1 MFLSGVSMKQLFW
14 KQNRGQTQPMSRS
27 TPDKIH
33 PAPLKL
39 PEMEQPPASLPVRT
53 SQSIKRGLSCRDSL
67 DALQQQAALAAL
79 KHYSSNQTDQSTK
92 RVGVA
97 ILDPFIIETKSTLGA
112 AVFGPFGAKILFGLM
127 KGPSGVV
134 VNILLVAGAIIT
146 SFAFTKNID
155 YEYSYFAFLM
165 MPCLL
170 AVASTM
176 NTEIIRQICGC
187 FDSMLLLGE
196 ARERSSEFCYEI
208 SLHNS
213 NEVRYARSLTTGY
226 GTGAVIP
233 LLISCSDARICTA
246 CLGYMY
252 IIMLVFTD
260 ACPEKVRRAVG
271 RIGSV
276 TLIAWLMTLLF
287 ALKSN
292 KVKDLNTAGFE
303 FGGTIYSTID
313 IMFISGSNYCIFLAH
328 HIYNAFAHPANFVV
342 LTSRMK
348 SVKVE
353 NEDAMTLTTV
363 QKEVKRRESS
373 ISPSSGRSSSRR
385 SESPNERRSFFERK

>member
-1 MFLSGVSMKQLFW
+1 
-14 KQNRGQTQPMSRS
+14 
-27 TPDKIH
+27 
-33 PAPLKL
+33 
-39 PEMEQPPASLPVRT
+39 
-53 SQSIKRGLSCRDSL
+53 
-67 DALQQQAALAAL
+67 
-79 KHYSSNQTDQSTK
+79 
-92 RVGVA
+92 
-97 ILDPFIIETKSTLGA
+97 
-112 AVFGPFGAKILFGLM
+112 M

-187 FDSMLLLGE
+187 FDSMLLLG
-196 ARERSSEFCYEI
+196 
-208 SLHNS
+208 
-213 NEVRYARSLTTGY
+213 Y

-233 LLISCSDARICTA
+233 LLISCSDSRICTA

-260 ACPEKVRRAVG
+260 ACPEKVRRVVG

-276 TLIAWLMTLLF
+276 TLIVWLMTLLF

-292 KVKDLNTAGFE
+292 KVNDLNTVGFE

-353 NEDAMTLTTV
+353 NEDAMTLTTI

-373 ISPSSGRSSSRR
+373 ISPSSGHSSSRR